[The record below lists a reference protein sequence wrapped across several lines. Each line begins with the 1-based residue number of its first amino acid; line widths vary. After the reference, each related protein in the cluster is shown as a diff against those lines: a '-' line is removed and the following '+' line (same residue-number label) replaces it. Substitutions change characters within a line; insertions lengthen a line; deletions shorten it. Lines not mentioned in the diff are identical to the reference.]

1 MFTSTS
7 HHQREMYSKYVKDY
21 LHLSISCRVAL
32 AYSHK
37 TRRNRVHILLIVR
50 TETSSLFSL

>member
-21 LHLSISCRVAL
+21 LHLSISCQVAL
-32 AYSHK
+32 ADSHK

-50 TETSSLFSL
+50 KKT